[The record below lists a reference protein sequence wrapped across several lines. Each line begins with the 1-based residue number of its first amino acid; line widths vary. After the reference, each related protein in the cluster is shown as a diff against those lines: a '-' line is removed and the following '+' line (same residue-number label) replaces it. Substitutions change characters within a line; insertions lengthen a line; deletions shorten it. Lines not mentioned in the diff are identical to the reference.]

1 MSDQKDN
8 FVKINDTFYDLNSIE
23 IFAWKKLLNGSVKKK
38 NGFRTMCVGTIGEQN
53 DASLRIVINRKV
65 NESQKTIYFYTDN
78 RSRKFEDLQ
87 RDNRITLLFYDA
99 KQRVQ
104 IVIKATVKIYTNDAL
119 SNDRWNTSNPQAR
132 LGYMTIKAPNTKS
145 QTPTLGYDAKFSE
158 IKPTGVESD
167 LFQENFAVI
176 VCHVCELEFLYL
188 DYLGNRKANYF
199 YKNGVLVDSF
209 WVVP

>member
-1 MSDQKDN
+1 MNDQKDN
-8 FVKINDTFYDLNSIE
+8 VVKINDSFYDLNSLE
-23 IFAWKKLLNGSVKKK
+23 ILAWKKLLNGSVKKK
-38 NGFRTMCVGTIGEQN
+38 NGFRTMCVGTIGENN
-53 DASLRIVINRKV
+53 DASLRMVINRKV

-104 IVIKATVKIYTNDAL
+104 IVLKVTVKMHKNDSL
-119 SNDRWNTSNPQAR
+119 SNDRWKSLSPQAR
-132 LGYMTIKAPNTKS
+132 LGYMTINAPNSKS
-145 QTPTLGYDAKFSE
+145 KAPTLGYDGKFSE
-158 IKPTGVESD
+158 IKPTVVESD

-176 VCHVCELEFLYL
+176 VCQVYELEFLYL
-188 DYLGNRKANYF
+188 DYLGNRKANYL